1 MATVHFDAKGKVL
14 GRLAT
19 QIASALRGKTTPDYR
34 TDRLSNVHIVVTNV
48 DLVRITGKKLKQKM
62 YYHFSGYPGG
72 LKARR
77 MEEVD
82 PKDRLRLAVK
92 RMLPANTHRPR
103 LMVRLSLSTSEEAAK
118 TSTDKK
124 K

>member
-1 MATVHFDAKGKVL
+1 MATVQFDAKGKVL

-34 TDRLSNVHIVVTNV
+34 TDRLSDVSVVVTNV

-72 LKARR
+72 LRARR

-82 PKDRLRLAVK
+82 PKDRLKLAVK

-103 LMVRLSLSTSEEAAK
+103 LMTRLSLSTSGEAT
-118 TSTDKK
+118 TSTAGKS
-124 K
+124 

>member
-1 MATVHFDAKGKVL
+1 MATVQFDAKGQVL

-34 TDRLSNVHIVVTNV
+34 TDRLSDVKVIVTNV

-72 LKARR
+72 LKAKR

-82 PKDRLRLAVK
+82 PKDRLKLAVK

-103 LMVRLSLSTSEEAAK
+103 LMTRLSLSTSSEA
-118 TSTDKK
+118 KK
-124 K
+124 VGGTEK